1 MGVILIIVEI
11 DNLGLYMQKI
21 QKKIVHY
28 FNYFMVLLYHKLF
41 LHKNMQNKQK
51 KKNLACEI
59 VKNLKEY
66 CRIK

>member
-41 LHKNMQNKQK
+41 LHKNMQK
-51 KKNLACEI
+51 KKKKKFSL
-59 VKNLKEY
+59 
-66 CRIK
+66 